1 MGAWGYGVFEDDS
14 ALDFL
19 YDLEEE
25 GNLRKAFKR
34 IFNVKASDLL
44 DYDEGISILVAASLI
59 DSVNEDNKYED
70 LYDEYSDLMERVKE
84 TNFDDL
90 KSDARRAVQLVLS
103 DISELRQLWEESG
116 YYVNW
121 KSEIEE
127 LLDRLK

>member
-1 MGAWGYGVFEDDS
+1 MFEDDF

-19 YDLEEE
+19 YVLEEE

-34 IFNVKASDLL
+34 IFNVTASDLL

-70 LYDEYSDLMERVKE
+70 LYDEYSDLRERVKE

-103 DISELRQLWEESG
+103 DISKLRQLWEESG
-116 YYVNW
+116 DYENW